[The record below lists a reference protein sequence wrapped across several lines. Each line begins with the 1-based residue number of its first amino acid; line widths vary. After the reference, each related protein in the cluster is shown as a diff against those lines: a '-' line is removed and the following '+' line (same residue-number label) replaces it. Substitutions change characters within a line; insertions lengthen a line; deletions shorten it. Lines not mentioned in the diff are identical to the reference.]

1 MRGRPLAFSL
11 VARNRTP
18 LAGDQPFDF
27 VAGLVLPGLL
37 KAPSRETERATGSTG
52 ASIGL
57 TGWYGW
63 ISVIGD
69 YGFWFGYRLV
79 CKLDALS
86 LSLVDFLEQ
95 VNQGFG

>member
-11 VARNRTP
+11 VARKRVP
-18 LAGDQPFDF
+18 LAGAQPFDF

-37 KAPSRETERATGSTG
+37 KAPSRETDRATGSTG

-69 YGFWFGYRLV
+69 YGFWRGYRFISELY
-79 CKLDALS
+79 ALF
-86 LSLVDFLEQ
+86 LSFVDFL
-95 VNQGFG
+95 